1 MSAVAKARHP
11 LEQLAHDVRNSAG
24 LVTGALAELKA
35 SLGPSAEDH
44 ELFLRIAS
52 RGVRQLLVLA
62 DRCAVE
68 GEHARAG
75 APADATGADL
85 EASLRTALDHA
96 HEAFGKKSLKI
107 ELAPLDAP
115 LRLRG
120 SARWI
125 GVVLTES
132 VLLALRSA
140 SKTAKVTVLDDGENA
155 TISLENDGTRPAID
169 DDSPEGRAFHLVAT
183 TLDAMGGH
191 VTTSAKAF
199 RLLLTLPL
207 AKGDAA
213 TTGAA

>member
-1 MSAVAKARHP
+1 MSAVAKTRHP

-24 LVTGALAELKA
+24 LVTGALTELKA
-35 SLGPSAEDH
+35 NLGSAADEH
-44 ELFLRIAS
+44 ELFLRIAA

-68 GEHARAG
+68 GEHARTG
-75 APADATGADL
+75 APADAMGADL
-85 EASLRTALDHA
+85 ETSLRAALDQA
-96 HEAFGKKSLKI
+96 HEAFGRRSLTI
-107 ELAPLDAP
+107 ELAPLDQP

-140 SKTAKVTVLDDGENA
+140 SKTAKLTVLDDGENA
-155 TISLENDGTRPAID
+155 TISLENDGGRPAID
-169 DDSPEGRAFHLVAT
+169 DESPEGRTFHLVAT

-191 VTTSAKAF
+191 VTSSAKAF

-207 AKGDAA
+207 AKTETAA
-213 TTGAA
+213 TGTA